1 MLAFLR
7 SALALAL
14 APAAIAQIAILQIK
28 VVEGEGSVHVA
39 GTRATRPFTV
49 EVTDET
55 GRPVAAAAVTFHLPD
70 EGPGGVFASG
80 LRTETATTDARGRA
94 SLRGMQWNRTP
105 GPFQIRMTVS
115 KDGARAGMVSSQYV
129 TDAAA
134 RAGVKAR
141 KSRKKLALMLLVA
154 AAAAGGGVAAG
165 MGGGAQVAAPPAS
178 ALPAPAVTI
187 GTPVITVGR
196 P

>member
-1 MLAFLR
+1 MRGFAR
-7 SALALAL
+7 NALALAL

-28 VVEGEGSVHVA
+28 VVEGEGSVHIA

-55 GRPVAAAAVTFHLPD
+55 GRPVPGAAVTFHLPE
-70 EGPGGVFASG
+70 EGPGGVFAGG

-94 SLRGMQWNRTP
+94 SLRGMRWNRTA
-105 GPFQIRMTVS
+105 GRFQIRMTVS
-115 KDGARAGMVSSQYV
+115 KDGARAGMVSSQYLS
-129 TDAAA
+129 AAA
-134 RAGVKAR
+134 AGAAVKAR
-141 KSRKKLALMLLVA
+141 KPRKKLAMMLLVA
-154 AAAAGGGVAAG
+154 AAAAGGGIAAG
-165 MGGGAQVAAPPAS
+165 MGGGGKAAAPGA
-178 ALPAPAVTI
+178 AAAPVPSVTI

>member
-1 MLAFLR
+1 VPAFLR

-28 VVEGEGSVHVA
+28 VVEGEGSVHIA
-39 GTRATRPFTV
+39 GARATRPLTV
-49 EVTDET
+49 EVTGET
-55 GRPVAAAAVTFHLPD
+55 GRPVEGAAVTFHLPD

-80 LRTETATTDARGRA
+80 LRTETATTDGRGRA
-94 SLRGMQWNRTP
+94 SLRGMRWNRTP

-115 KDGARAGMVSSQYV
+115 KDGARAGMVSSQYL
-129 TDAAA
+129 TDAAV
-134 RAGVKAR
+134 RTGLKAR
-141 KSRKKLALMLLVA
+141 GPRKKLALILLVA

-165 MGGGAQVAAPPAS
+165 MGGGAKTVAPQAGTPQ
-178 ALPAPAVTI
+178 APAVTV
-187 GTPVITVGR
+187 GSPVIMVGR